1 MKHVNVVCAIIEN
14 DKGEIFC
21 CKRGPGR
28 ALEGYWEF
36 PGGKIEIG
44 ETKEE
49 TVVREV
55 REELDSIIEPLEYV
69 GSTSYTYQD
78 TKEYK
83 GFSINLYYYKC
94 RLVSGNLTLGEHTDA
109 KWMKKSEL
117 NQLNFAKADTP
128 IIEKI
133 VKEW

>member
-55 REELDSIIEPLEYV
+55 REELDSIIEPIEYV
-69 GSTSYTYQD
+69 GSTNYTYQD

-83 GFSINLYYYKC
+83 GFSINLYCYRC
-94 RLVSGNLTLGEHTDA
+94 RLVSGNLTLSEHTEA
-109 KWMKKSEL
+109 KWAKKSEL
-117 NQLNFAKADTP
+117 NKLNFAKADAP